1 MPDEVFNFTSPEGKK
16 YKVTGPEGATK
27 EQAWQILQQQLNAPK
42 PEGRLAR
49 IGHGLADPIY
59 GAAQIGARMEE
70 PTAFSTEEERQ
81 ARIGAVDTTVQQREQ
96 QIQARRAPQDIGKTD
111 WYRALGSVP
120 TAAALSAPAAGLGP
134 VGGAIV
140 GGALGSVLQ
149 PETDVEH
156 FGEHK
161 GVEAAIGGALGAVGA
176 GLGKV
181 GSAVIQ
187 YVRKPENTAIAQL
200 SRAAER
206 DGTTVQQLQQRLTEI
221 RRIRPQ
227 ATIADVAGE
236 NVRGLVERIGQ
247 TPGAGV
253 AKVAPRFTERQ
264 QAQLGRVAEDLRSLT
279 GTSRTAYQAIEST
292 MAGRAATARPLYE
305 KALQE
310 GDKLIFP
317 QELERLSGSDAVQA
331 AMHTAV
337 TEWRDNAIANG
348 YGAMNPGALVKGGN
362 LEFLHGKVPVFPNLQ
377 FWDYTKNALD
387 NMVKGSMQNGI
398 PTKRTQTLTK
408 LASDLRKA
416 LDDPEMGLETY
427 KAARQAWAG
436 PTKYLDAIEEGRG
449 ILSRAEGSE
458 EMAARFSNL
467 SEPEQ
472 EAYRIGAISALRAR
486 MGNDAA
492 KLADFTKLVRSPE
505 MRAKISAIMPTPE
518 AAERWINS
526 LEYEI
531 RASELT
537 GQALKGSPTARRLAQ
552 QADADTI
559 TGDLV
564 LTALT
569 HEPTLGALTKIFRHI
584 TPKVRDTL
592 RSRSDNILIDLL
604 TTPEGAARIPEKM
617 PGPGRIRRALDVA
630 AGPLAAGKGS
640 LRSETGLE

>member
-1 MPDEVFNFTSPEGKK
+1 
-16 YKVTGPEGATK
+16 
-27 EQAWQILQQQLNAPK
+27 
-42 PEGRLAR
+42 
-49 IGHGLADPIY
+49 
-59 GAAQIGARMEE
+59 
-70 PTAFSTEEERQ
+70 
-81 ARIGAVDTTVQQREQ
+81 
-96 QIQARRAPQDIGKTD
+96 
-111 WYRALGSVP
+111 
-120 TAAALSAPAAGLGP
+120 
-134 VGGAIV
+134 
-140 GGALGSVLQ
+140 
-149 PETDVEH
+149 
-156 FGEHK
+156 
-161 GVEAAIGGALGAVGA
+161 
-176 GLGKV
+176 LGKV
-181 GSAVIQ
+181 GSAIFQ
-187 YVRKPENTAIAQL
+187 YVRKPENTALAQL
-200 SRAAER
+200 SRAAAR
-206 DGTTVQQLQQRLTEI
+206 DGDTLEGIQQRLTEL
-221 RRIRPQ
+221 RKIRPN
-227 ATIADVAGE
+227 AVFADAARE

-264 QAQLGRVAEDLRSLT
+264 QAQIGRVAEDLRSLT

-292 MAGRAATARPLYE
+292 MAERAATARPLYE

-310 GDKLIFP
+310 GDKIVFS
-317 QELERLSGSDAVQA
+317 QELERLSGSPAVQS
-331 AMHTAV
+331 AMHAAV
-337 TEWRDNAIANG
+337 EGWRDSAIADG
-348 YGAMNPGALVKGGN
+348 YGAMNPGALVTGGGN
-362 LEFLHGKVPVFPNLQ
+362 LDFLHGKVPVFPNLQ

-387 NMVKGSMQNGI
+387 TMVKGSMQNGI

-416 LDDPEMGLETY
+416 LDNPERDLPTY
-427 KAARQAWAG
+427 QIARQAWAG

-467 SEPEQ
+467 TEPEQ

-592 RSRSDNILIDLL
+592 RSRSDNILIDFL
-604 TTPEGAARIPEKM
+604 TTPEGAGQIPERL
-617 PGPGRIRRALDVA
+617 PGPGAIRKALDVG
-630 AGPLAAGKGS
+630 AGAFEGGKGS

>member
-1 MPDEVFNFTSPEGKK
+1 
-16 YKVTGPEGATK
+16 
-27 EQAWQILQQQLNAPK
+27 
-42 PEGRLAR
+42 
-49 IGHGLADPIY
+49 
-59 GAAQIGARMEE
+59 
-70 PTAFSTEEERQ
+70 
-81 ARIGAVDTTVQQREQ
+81 
-96 QIQARRAPQDIGKTD
+96 
-111 WYRALGSVP
+111 VP
-120 TAAALSAPAAGLGP
+120 TAAALSAPAAALGP

-140 GGALGSVLQ
+140 GGAFGSTLQ

-176 GLGKV
+176 GLGKA

-292 MAGRAATARPLYE
+292 MAGRAATARPLYIQ
-305 KALQE
+305 ALQE
-310 GDKLIFP
+310 GDKEIWSD
-317 QELERLSGSDAVQA
+317 ELGRLAGSPAVQS
-331 AMHTAV
+331 AMHAAV
-337 TEWRDNAIANG
+337 TGWQDSAIADG
-348 YGAMNPGALVKGGN
+348 YGALNPRALGGGVHGGG
-362 LEFLHGKVPVFPNLQ
+362 LLDIPTGKVPAFPNLQ
-377 FWDYTKNALD
+377 FWDYTKKALD
-387 NMVKGSMQNGI
+387 SAVRAELKEGKLTERG
-398 PTKRTQTLTK
+398 KTLAQ
-408 LASDLRKA
+408 LAQQLRGA
-416 LDDPEMGLETY
+416 LDDPKLGLSTY
-427 KAARQAWAG
+427 RAARQAWAG

-449 ILSRAEGSE
+449 ILSRTEGSE

-537 GQALKGSPTARRLAQ
+537 GQALKGSPTARRMAQ

-569 HEPTLGALTKIFRHI
+569 HEPTIGALHRIFKMV

-604 TTPEGAARIPEKM
+604 TTPEGAAQIPERL
-617 PGPGRIRRALDVA
+617 PGPGRVRRALDVA
-630 AGPLAAGKGS
+630 AGPLSGGKGA